1 MHVPRCVWLSV
12 LRVCGEGAC
21 SAAPSGKPRQLPLFV
36 FNGLSKDPLSRAA
49 ESFCTLKKDG
59 RKGGGAGASV
69 YVWIPGSRRWGGLRK
84 ALRICTAPLGRMLIA
99 QARSAP
105 ACPSPEPSLRPSPHP
120 LLSKESH
127 HLPPP
132 ATCKAIDTLFAPWAP
147 VGCHCVCFPSAGS
160 RGCHVEERRG
170 LTQSASVVAR
180 REPWV
185 WSGVPAGADNLPREA
200 PAFACSCGKHR
211 RGDLV
216 LLGGLLQRGR
226 GDPFEQG
233 LCRESASAFRTC
245 HPQRLPS

>member
-1 MHVPRCVWLSV
+1 MHFKKRRKEGWGCRGQCVCVDPRQPPLGWAE
-12 LRVCGEGAC
+12 EGAANLHC
-21 SAAPSGKPRQLPLFV
+21 SPGKDADSTSPLCPCLPL
-36 FNGLSKDPLSRAA
+36 PRAQ
-49 ESFCTLKKDG
+49 S
-59 RKGGGAGASV
+59 
-69 YVWIPGSRRWGGLRK
+69 
-84 ALRICTAPLGRMLIA
+84 
-99 QARSAP
+99 QAFPPPP
-105 ACPSPEPSLRPSPHP
+105 AVQGEPPPA
-120 LLSKESH
+120 
-127 HLPPP
+127 PP